1 MADDSTTTI
10 GSGLDARIARL
21 ASRLRRLQPAT
32 VVAVMPGDGG
42 EQFVAPVGRRDRYNR
57 VARTVVK
64 LGAVQA
70 RCLDKEGHVL
80 DVLDVDQDEGEEG
93 EELPPSS
100 ALVPLSGVPHAEP
113 IGPTLAM
120 FAKLMAE
127 HGRATAA
134 LVSEAFRSKNES
146 ENEATRATL
155 EAMIAVNRVLVE
167 RTERIE
173 RRLAKHDLARE
184 QDLEATARAVASIP
198 TQRSNEPEDDGDA
211 KATALLEQ
219 LVTMAMAGKGR
230 PPTQ

>member
-1 MADDSTTTI
+1 MADDTSTTI
-10 GSGLDARIARL
+10 GSGLDARISRL

-64 LGAVQA
+64 LGALQA

-80 DVLDVDQDEGEEG
+80 DVLDVDQDTEEEG
-93 EELPPSS
+93 DEMPAGL
-100 ALVPLSGVPHAEP
+100 ALAPAGVPHAEP

-120 FAKLMAE
+120 FAKLLAE

-134 LVSEAFRSKNES
+134 LVSEAFRAKNES
-146 ENEATRATL
+146 ENESTRATL

-173 RRLAKHDLARE
+173 RRLAKHDAARE
-184 QDLEATARAVASIP
+184 QDLEATARAVAAMPVPRASD
-198 TQRSNEPEDDGDA
+198 PEDDGDA

-219 LVTMAMAGKGR
+219 LVAMAMAGKSR